1 VEPIEGEDDTALRL
15 GQAPQPCRVLQRK
28 GDQFVVTLSQ
38 IGHRPG
44 RDSETTRDQ
53 RLMDGR
59 ATVMVGIALCAN
71 DREDIEAPCVL
82 GQRQAPFRFGSIRFP
97 HLRTRWIEAA
107 PHLEGKPY
115 NGLQGRDGALVVISS
130 PHGLTA
136 AGTLAH
142 NCLQSLRQ
150 GWGRA
155 RCRTSQRYHL
165 QL

>member
-1 VEPIEGEDDTALRL
+1 
-15 GQAPQPCRVLQRK
+15 
-28 GDQFVVTLSQ
+28 
-38 IGHRPG
+38 
-44 RDSETTRDQ
+44 
-53 RLMDGR
+53 MDGR
-59 ATVMVGIALCAN
+59 DTVMVGIALCAN
-71 DREDIEAPCVL
+71 DSEDIEAKFVL

-107 PHLEGKPY
+107 PNLEGKPY
-115 NGLQGRDGALVVISS
+115 HGLQGRDGAIVVISS

-155 RCRTSQRYHL
+155 RCRSWVGCERGPFLAFSPSAT
-165 QL
+165 